1 MSRDSY
7 RHIHSAIFEKRPLS
21 TTILDAELAVN
32 YHTNSVGVYLKD
44 TLGKIRKVGPA
55 HIGALPPTPINYTDL
70 SNGELWIDTSSV
82 TPTLRYY
89 DESTDAWLG
98 TGILGSELDPN
109 NIVTGNPSG
118 IAQSYLLDPG
128 SFFVDNTVGSLEVRL
143 ADNITFGSYGFVSE
157 TGTGL
162 RTSVFK
168 TTVAS
173 GESGWVELESYDKTL
188 YRSGKYVVEILT
200 GTGSVSV
207 TELLVSHNG
216 TDTFYTEYGAVG
228 STENPL
234 GEFQVAIVNVA
245 STDMV
250 SFQFRRSA
258 GVTGTITIRTVQVS
272 LF

>member
-21 TTILDAELAVN
+21 TAILDAELAVN

-55 HIGALPPTPINYTDL
+55 HIGALPPTPVNYTDL
-70 SNGELWIDTSSV
+70 SNGELWIDTSGV

-89 DESTDAWLG
+89 DESTDTWLG
-98 TGILGSELDPN
+98 TGILGSELDAN
-109 NIVTGNPSG
+109 NIVIGNPSG

-168 TTVAS
+168 TTVSS

-216 TDTFYTEYGAVG
+216 TDAFYTEYGAVG

-234 GEFQVAIVNVA
+234 GEFQVVITNVA
-245 STDMV
+245 GTDMV

-258 GVTGTITIRTVQVS
+258 GVIGTVTVRTAQVS